1 MNLGKRLVQLRAG
14 RKNRLREVLIR
25 NEEETRAFGLALADE
40 LQPNDVL
47 ALIGDLGVGKTS
59 LTKYIAEGLG
69 VTEAVTSPTFTIVA
83 EHHSGRMP
91 LYHFDVYRLDSGKDM
106 IDIGCDEYFDGG
118 GVSVIE
124 WADKVAEILPD
135 RTKCIF
141 MDYVKKDEAA
151 ADGDEAA
158 AEQSEDVAVEAET
171 AAEQNEDVADEAEAT
186 DGEYGEERVYRCTF

>member
-1 MNLGKRLVQLRAG
+1 M
-14 RKNRLREVLIR
+14 REVLIK
-25 NEEETRAFGLALADE
+25 NEEDTREFGLALADE
-40 LQPNDVL
+40 LEPDDVL

-69 VTEAVTSPTFTIVA
+69 VKENVTSPTFTIVA
-83 EHHSGRMP
+83 EHHSGRLP
-91 LYHFDVYRLDSGKDM
+91 LYHFDVYRLESGKDM

-141 MDYVKKDEAA
+141 M
-151 ADGDEAA
+151 
-158 AEQSEDVAVEAET
+158 
-171 AAEQNEDVADEAEAT
+171 
-186 DGEYGEERVYRCTF
+186 EYGENGGEERRYRCTF

>member
-1 MNLGKRLVQLRAG
+1 M
-14 RKNRLREVLIR
+14 REVLIKS
-25 NEEETRAFGLALADE
+25 EEETREFGHALADD
-40 LQPNDVL
+40 LKPNDVL

-106 IDIGCDEYFDGG
+106 LDIGCDEYFDGG
-118 GVSVIE
+118 GVCVIE

-141 MDYVKKDEAA
+141 MEYVKTDGADE
-151 ADGDEAA
+151 
-158 AEQSEDVAVEAET
+158 
-171 AAEQNEDVADEAEAT
+171 NEDL
-186 DGEYGEERVYRCTF
+186 GEERVYRCTF

>member
-1 MNLGKRLVQLRAG
+1 M
-14 RKNRLREVLIR
+14 REVLIR
-25 NEEETRAFGLALADE
+25 NEEETREFGLALADQLE
-40 LQPNDVL
+40 PDDVL

-69 VTEAVTSPTFTIVA
+69 VTENVTSPTFTIVT

-91 LYHFDVYRLDSGKDM
+91 LYHFDVYRLESGSDM
-106 IDIGCDEYFDGG
+106 LDIGADEYFDGG

-141 MDYVKKDEAA
+141 MEYVKP
-151 ADGDEAA
+151 DG
-158 AEQSEDVAVEAET
+158 
-171 AAEQNEDVADEAEAT
+171 ADED
-186 DGEYGEERVYRCTF
+186 DGNIYGEERLYRCTF

>member
-1 MNLGKRLVQLRAG
+1 M
-14 RKNRLREVLIR
+14 REIHIK
-25 NEEETRAFGLALADE
+25 NEEETRAFGHALADE
-40 LQPNDVL
+40 LEPNDVL

-91 LYHFDVYRLDSGKDM
+91 LYHFDVYRLESGAEM
-106 IDIGCDEYFDGG
+106 MDIGCDEYFDGG
-118 GVSVIE
+118 GVSIVE

-141 MDYVKKDEAA
+141 MDYADDRDSRRVSDTDEA
-151 ADGDEAA
+151 GDDAGDPGRG
-158 AEQSEDVAVEAET
+158 SDS
-171 AAEQNEDVADEAEAT
+171 
-186 DGEYGEERVYRCTF
+186 GEERVYRCTF

>member
-1 MNLGKRLVQLRAG
+1 M
-14 RKNRLREVLIR
+14 RKILIKSEEDTRE
-25 NEEETRAFGLALADE
+25 FGHELAEE

-69 VTEAVTSPTFTIVA
+69 VTENVTSPTFTIVA

-91 LYHFDVYRLDSGKDM
+91 LFHFDVYRLESGKDM
-106 IDIGCDEYFDGG
+106 LDIGCDEYFDGG
-118 GVSVIE
+118 GLSIIE

-141 MDYVKKDEAA
+141 MDYGK
-151 ADGDEAA
+151 
-158 AEQSEDVAVEAET
+158 
-171 AAEQNEDVADEAEAT
+171 NE
-186 DGEYGEERVYRCTF
+186 GERIYRCTF

>member
-1 MNLGKRLVQLRAG
+1 M
-14 RKNRLREVLIR
+14 REILIR
-25 NEEETRAFGLALADE
+25 NEEETREFGLALAGQLE
-40 LQPNDVL
+40 PNDVL

-69 VTEAVTSPTFTIVA
+69 GTENVTSPTFTIVA

-91 LYHFDVYRLDSGKDM
+91 LYHFDVYRLESGADM
-106 IDIGCDEYFDGG
+106 LDIGADEYFDGG

-141 MDYVKKDEAA
+141 MEYVKPDGTDE
-151 ADGDEAA
+151 
-158 AEQSEDVAVEAET
+158 
-171 AAEQNEDVADEAEAT
+171 T
-186 DGEYGEERVYRCTF
+186 DGEIYGEERLYRCTF

>member
-1 MNLGKRLVQLRAG
+1 M
-14 RKNRLREVLIR
+14 REIVIR
-25 NEEETRAFGLALADE
+25 NEEETREFGFALAGE
-40 LQPNDVL
+40 LKPDDVL

-91 LYHFDVYRLDSGKDM
+91 LYHFDVYRLESGADM
-106 IDIGCDEYFDGG
+106 LDIGCDEYFDGG

-124 WADKVAEILPD
+124 WADRVAEILPD

-141 MDYVKKDEAA
+141 MDY
-151 ADGDEAA
+151 GDKE
-158 AEQSEDVAVEAET
+158 
-171 AAEQNEDVADEAEAT
+171 
-186 DGEYGEERVYRCTF
+186 GERRYRCTF

>member
-69 VTEAVTSPTFTIVA
+69 VTETVTSPTFTIVA

-158 AEQSEDVAVEAET
+158 AEQ
-171 AAEQNEDVADEAEAT
+171 NEDVADEAEAA
-186 DGEYGEERVYRCTF
+186 DGEYGEERVYRSTF

>member
-1 MNLGKRLVQLRAG
+1 M
-14 RKNRLREVLIR
+14 REVRIR

-69 VTEAVTSPTFTIVA
+69 VTETVTSPTFTIVA

>member
-1 MNLGKRLVQLRAG
+1 MRKGIG
-14 RKNRLREVLIR
+14 RVREIHIK
-25 NEEETRAFGLALADE
+25 NEEETRAFGHALADE

-69 VTEAVTSPTFTIVA
+69 VTEPVTSPTFTIVA
-83 EHHSGRMP
+83 EHHSGRLP
-91 LYHFDVYRLDSGKDM
+91 LYHFDVYRLESGAEM
-106 IDIGCDEYFDGG
+106 LAIGCDEYFDGG

-141 MDYVKKDEAA
+141 MEYADAESEHGGADADKNK
-151 ADGDEAA
+151 ADGADY
-158 AEQSEDVAVEAET
+158 AES
-171 AAEQNEDVADEAEAT
+171 
-186 DGEYGEERVYRCTF
+186 GGLGEERVYRCTF